1 MKTNA
6 LLTVLCAL
14 FLFLNTYTSSAQQYL
29 QGRVTD
35 ADTREPV
42 PFVNIGITKLNT
54 GTVSDEQGRYK
65 LRIAAP
71 EQVVTFSSIGYH
83 TENISVETLAKNGE
97 VALRPRPYDMPT
109 VELKASA
116 LSEEEVVLGERLEEQ
131 GHSIGFG
138 SSELGT
144 EIAAHI
150 RIGKETWIKSAH
162 FAINHAA
169 GDSLLFRVNL
179 YDFAGG
185 RVGENLLPE
194 NVLIATEQKKGTI
207 DADLSEFNLVVS
219 RDVLLSLE
227 WIKDD
232 DGKGN
237 VGLTFRSAKSRRGDN
252 LYSKHT
258 SQAPF
263 RQMSSL
269 FPGAPKLEL
278 GFYLT
283 GKQAR

>member
-6 LLTVLCAL
+6 LLF
-14 FLFLNTYTSSAQQYL
+14 FLLLSYIFNLSSAQESIR
-29 QGRVTD
+29 GRVID
-35 ADTREPV
+35 SDTQEPV
-42 PFVNIGITKLNT
+42 PFVNIGITQSMT
-54 GTVSDEQGRYK
+54 GTVSDENGKYQ
-65 LRIAAP
+65 LRFASP
-71 EQVVTFSSIGYH
+71 LDVVTFSSIGYR
-83 TENISVETLAKNGE
+83 TENVEAGKLLENGE
-97 VALRPRPYDMPT
+97 INLQPQPYDIPAI
-109 VELKASA
+109 ELNASA
-116 LSEEEVVLGERLEEQ
+116 FTREVILGAKLEEQ

-150 RIGKETWIKSAH
+150 RIDKETWIKSAH

-179 YDFAGG
+179 YDFEGG

-194 NVLIATEQKKGTI
+194 NVLVATEQKKGTI
-207 DADLSEFNLVVS
+207 DVGLSEFNLVVS

-263 RQMSSL
+263 RRMSSL